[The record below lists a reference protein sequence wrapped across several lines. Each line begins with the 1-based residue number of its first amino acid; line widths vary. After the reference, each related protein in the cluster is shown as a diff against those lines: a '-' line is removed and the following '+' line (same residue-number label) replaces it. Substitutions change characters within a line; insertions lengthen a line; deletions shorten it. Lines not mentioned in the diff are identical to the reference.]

1 MPFLDLGISILYV
14 AAPEKHIDYFSFL
27 APLSTG
33 VWLLMLGGGVAVS
46 VAINLVSRV
55 SPFETAELDSA
66 EGESPF
72 LILGHCIWFS
82 VASWVQQG
90 NVTPEKKLYQME
102 ENTLIYYKLLQ
113 DRLMASG
120 GGEDFFEPFPN

>member
-113 DRLMASG
+113 VCALQTGSWLY
-120 GGEDFFEPFPN
+120 